1 MNAAF
6 YLTPKSSVV
15 YLYDDFT
22 IRQGLEKL
30 RNTHFSAVPVID
42 REGRYIGIVS
52 EGSFLWPLFDLIKEN
67 NPQILKET
75 ETKTIGGVIDK
86 DKYKPVSVNVSEE
99 ELFQM
104 AALQNF
110 VPIIDDR
117 DIFIG
122 LVTRRAII
130 TKMKQTKK
138 RTPR

>member
-138 RTPR
+138 RTQR